1 MKIILL
7 VMIGVAG
14 GVIGGMGMGGGT
26 LLIPLL
32 TLCAKTE
39 QHIAQ
44 AANLLAF
51 IPMSA
56 AALIIHAK
64 NKLLSGKYFFWV
76 ALPAVAASVPASL
89 LGAAVGGRS
98 LSRYFGI
105 FLVSLGCYQLI
116 ALSVKKYAAQ
126 KAAKKKAIP
135 LYKSVYK

>member
-1 MKIILL
+1 MRSIILAA
-7 VMIGVAG
+7 IGIAG

-56 AALIIHAK
+56 AALFVHAK

-89 LGAAVGGRS
+89 LGAAVGGKA

-105 FLVSLGCYQLI
+105 FLALLGCYQLI
-116 ALSVKKYAAQ
+116 SLSIQKYAAQ
-126 KAAKKKAIP
+126 KAAKKEAIP
-135 LYKSVYK
+135 LYKSMYK